1 MKVQVHKCRIT
12 GKLFEDKDRAK
23 YILHLKAMR
32 TKQKELRLH
41 EKIRKE
47 FAVWLA
53 KERSEIYDPN
63 DIIPW
68 FMKNQRYIMDA
79 ANALKFP
86 DDKKYQRGFHPDDK
100 FTDIELRIKYS
111 PCVSNSHQCPDNGIT
126 NWCAK
131 NPGVTSYPGWE
142 GYINGTLVRPS
153 KYNWSYP
160 YSEALEIVGL
170 KTGTGGGGNDSW
182 NYGGNDSWNYDV
194 KVFLDDWPGLGQI
207 LVVNKL
213 KGVF

>member
-32 TKQKELRLH
+32 AKQKELRLH

-47 FAVWLA
+47 FGAWLA
-53 KERSEIYDPN
+53 KERSEICDPN

-79 ANALKFP
+79 ADALKFSNN
-86 DDKKYQRGFHPDDK
+86 KKYQNGFHPDDR
-100 FTDIELRIKYS
+100 FIDITMRIKYS

-126 NWCAK
+126 NWCARD
-131 NPGVTSYPGWE
+131 PGVTSYPGWE
-142 GYINGTLVRPS
+142 GHIDGTLVRPS

-160 YSEALEIVGL
+160 SSEALNIVGL
-170 KTGTGGGGNDSW
+170 KTGSGSGGNESW
-182 NYGGNDSWNYDV
+182 GYDV
-194 KVFLDDWPGLGQI
+194 KVFLADWPGLGQI
-207 LVVNKL
+207 LTINKL
-213 KGVF
+213 KGIS

>member
-32 TKQKELRLH
+32 AKQKELRLH
-41 EKIRKE
+41 ERIRVE
-47 FAVWLA
+47 FAAWLEH
-53 KERSEIYDPN
+53 ERSTIYDPD

-86 DDKKYQRGFHPDDK
+86 NDNKEWQRGFHPDDK
-100 FTDIELRIKYS
+100 FTDITLKIKYS
-111 PCVSNSHQCPDNGIT
+111 PCVSNSHQCPDNGVL

-131 NPGVTSYPGWE
+131 DPGVTSYPGWQ
-142 GYINGTLVRPS
+142 GYINGTLVRPD
-153 KYNWSYP
+153 KYDYDYP
-160 YSEALEIVGL
+160 YDAALAIVGL
-170 KTGTGGGGNDSW
+170 KTGSGGGGNKSW
-182 NYGGNDSWNYDV
+182 SYDV

-213 KGVF
+213 KGIS